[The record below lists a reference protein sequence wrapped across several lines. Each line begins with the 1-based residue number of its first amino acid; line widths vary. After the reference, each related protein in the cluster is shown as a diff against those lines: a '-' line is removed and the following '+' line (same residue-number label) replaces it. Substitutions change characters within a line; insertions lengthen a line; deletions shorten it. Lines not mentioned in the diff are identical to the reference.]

1 MKQGDPSYSIING
14 VGKGFCFYGTICKAD
29 AKKGWPYVEYDL
41 FPVDAKRLKINRGL
55 CCTITTGQDE
65 PEYNPTHKK
74 VDEAIAQLEL
84 SDTDTP
90 GDDYDIVLPD
100 LDDDDNLDGDN
111 TATTIKKRK
120 KKKTRKVLS
129 IESFLIMSDNG
140 VLQATT
146 FDHNHGE
153 GDG

>member
-1 MKQGDPSYSIING
+1 
-14 VGKGFCFYGTICKAD
+14 
-29 AKKGWPYVEYDL
+29 
-41 FPVDAKRLKINRGL
+41 
-55 CCTITTGQDE
+55 
-65 PEYNPTHKK
+65 
-74 VDEAIAQLEL
+74 LEL

-146 FDHNHGE
+146 FDHYHGE